1 MRPVTT
7 DIAVLGRLVDV
18 AGRDV
23 VDVGCGSGW
32 LARELAARG
41 ARVTALE
48 ISEGQLA
55 AARAAAANGGVSV
68 TYGVGRA
75 EALPLPDDSQDV
87 VVLMR
92 SLHHV
97 PEPQMGPALAEA
109 RRVIR
114 NDGVV
119 YVAEPVPEGDLFAL
133 VSLLEDEAGVRQAA
147 QEAIA
152 DAGRAGLCRVA
163 TERYEVGNVIA
174 DLDAFRAR
182 MVGVDPER
190 GPVFDARR
198 AELQRVFDG
207 AGEPV
212 DDPPGAKLLRQVQ
225 RVDVL
230 RAV

>member
-1 MRPVTT
+1 MTAVTT
-7 DIAVLGRLVDV
+7 DIAVLERLVEV
-18 AGRDV
+18 AGRDI

-41 ARVTALE
+41 AHVTALE
-48 ISEGQLA
+48 ISDEQLA
-55 AARAAAANGGVSV
+55 TARASADGASV
-68 TYGVGRA
+68 TYAIGRA
-75 EALPLPDDSQDV
+75 EALPLPDASQDV

-97 PEPQMGPALAEA
+97 PEPQMAAALAEA

-119 YVAEPVPEGDLFAL
+119 YVSEPVPEGDLFSL

-152 DAGRAGLCRVA
+152 DAGRAGLCRVT

-190 GPVFDARR
+190 GPTFDARR
-198 AELQRVFDG
+198 AELQRVFDR
-207 AGEPV
+207 AGEPAR
-212 DDPPGAKLLRQVQ
+212 DHPGAKLFRQVQ